1 MDNGKLGSLGTGATG
16 GGSILSAFG
25 SLSSGIAN
33 KGIYDYQSGIAK
45 LNQQIDLQNAEF
57 ARQQGEQ
64 QSQQFGLKAGAQ
76 MGQIKVA
83 QASSGFDVRSG
94 SAAQVRSSQAQL
106 NTLDMDVIR
115 SNAAKTAYGFK
126 EQGAVAGAQANLY
139 TMAGTNA
146 MEAGFMNFGTSIL
159 GGASSVSSE
168 WLKGQQMGLWG
179 DAGSNMS
186 PTLNG
191 QGLY

>member
-1 MDNGKLGSLGTGATG
+1 MDNGKLGGLSMGASS
-16 GGSILSAFG
+16 GGSLLSAFG

-33 KGIYDYQSGIAK
+33 KGMYDYQSGIAK

-115 SNAAKTAYGFK
+115 SNAAKTAYGYT
-126 EQGAVAGAQANLY
+126 EQAAVAGAQSKLY
-139 TMAGTNA
+139 SMAGTNA
-146 MEAGFMNFGTSIL
+146 LAAGAIGFGSSIL
-159 GGASSVSSE
+159 GGISSVSSE
-168 WLKGQQMGLWG
+168 WLKGAQVGMWNLDTSTAPGGPGL
-179 DAGSNMS
+179 GS
-186 PTLNG
+186 
-191 QGLY
+191 